1 MKIRTDFVTNSS
13 GSNFILGFNSLQEIE
28 TYRKIVGK
36 RVIEKI
42 KENIV
47 EEEQYKDLCDTYIS
61 CLNYPWS
68 FNYNGRNYWELSEEE
83 KESPEFQEALNRA
96 AEEIEKDLM
105 EKLEQ
110 YPIVSLVML
119 SDNYSNDLNLI
130 NNVMPDLDCL
140 IADYKL

>member
-36 RVIEKI
+36 RVIEQI
-42 KENIV
+42 KENIM
-47 EEEQYKDLCDTYIS
+47 EKEQYKDLCDTYVS

-68 FNYNGRNYWELSEEE
+68 FNYDGRNYWELSKEE
-83 KESPEFQEALNRA
+83 KESPEFQEALNKA
-96 AEEIEKDLM
+96 TEEIEKNLM

-110 YPIVSLVML
+110 YPIVSFVML

-130 NNVMPDLDCL
+130 NNIMPDLDCL
-140 IADYKL
+140 IAEYTF